1 MRYNIL
7 INQQKLSHALTVV
20 TTRKERAHPMP
31 ENKFVRFRFS
41 VPRMD
46 QDVLAWAQAQ
56 ANLSISLRALI
67 RDSIRTHGVVDATC
81 LPVTP
86 ARASTEAAV
95 PAAPVSEPIRPK
107 MRPRAAAQEAPAPA
121 PRTSDAVPAPEPAPI
136 APPQE
141 RTPPRTANPGPAPT
155 REQSQILEDM
165 LMT

>member
-20 TTRKERAHPMP
+20 TTRKERANPMP

-86 ARASTEAAV
+86 VRASVDTTV
-95 PAAPVSEPIRPK
+95 PTTPVSEPIRPK
-107 MRPRAAAQEAPAPA
+107 MRPRAAAQEAPTPA
-121 PRTSDAVPAPEPAPI
+121 PQTRDAVPIPEPAPV

-141 RTPPRTANPGPAPT
+141 RTPPRAANPGPAPT

>member
-1 MRYNIL
+1 
-7 INQQKLSHALTVV
+7 
-20 TTRKERAHPMP
+20 MP

-46 QDVLAWAQAQ
+46 QDVLAWAKAQ
-56 ANLSISLRALI
+56 ANLSISLRSLI

-86 ARASTEAAV
+86 ARAPSEAAE

-107 MRPRAAAQEAPAPA
+107 MRPHAASQEIPAPP
-121 PRTSDAVPAPEPAPI
+121 PRVDETAPAPEPAP
-136 APPQE
+136 AASSPE
-141 RTPPRTANPGPAPT
+141 RVPTRAAAPGPAPT
-155 REQSQILEDM
+155 RAQSQILEDM